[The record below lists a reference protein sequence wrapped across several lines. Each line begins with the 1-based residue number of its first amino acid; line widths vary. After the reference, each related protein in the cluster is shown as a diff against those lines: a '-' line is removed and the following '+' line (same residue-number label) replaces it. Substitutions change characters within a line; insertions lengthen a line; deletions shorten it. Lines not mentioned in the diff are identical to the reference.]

1 MRRMN
6 VQGELRSRLA
16 AALDPVAVHVHVPA
30 ERPAELVTVRRTG
43 GSAERRVY
51 EDVSVEVQAWATT
64 EARAYDLIEGVRD
77 VFAALTFA
85 DGFADV
91 QELTVKTDY
100 DLVAECPRWY
110 AKFQLKTYQPND

>member
-16 AALDPVAVHVHVPA
+16 AALDPVAVRVGVPA

-43 GSAERRVY
+43 GAAERRVY
-51 EDVSVEVQAWATT
+51 DDADVEVQAWAAT
-64 EARAYDLIEGVRD
+64 EGRAFDLMEQARD
-77 VFAALTFA
+77 VIAALTFA

-91 QELTVKTDY
+91 EELSVRTDY
-100 DLVAECPRWY
+100 DLLAASPRWY
-110 AKFQLKTYQPND
+110 AKYRIKTYLPND